1 MRTRVAV
8 FLATLLAALVCL
20 LGLGAGPAAAE
31 GESIFGFLK
40 NAKGKGDPVP
50 VPGVKVTVKGPGG
63 VNESA
68 TSDENGRWTV
78 ETNKSGTFT
87 VTLDQKTLPKGVT
100 LRNPDGDSLKVPV
113 AEGQDKPVLFAL
125 GKSTRNVQSK
135 WSQAAQLTAEGLRFG
150 LIMALAAV
158 GLSLIFGTT
167 GLTNFAHGELVT
179 IGALLTWWIS
189 VGNLPFLPDF
199 GGLQFF
205 PAAAVALLLCA
216 AIGWANDAGL
226 WKPLRRRGTGLIAA
240 MIVSIGLGIF
250 LRYFFLYKFT
260 GNTRQYP
267 DYQGQKGISLG
278 PIDLAARDY
287 WSMAVAAVVL
297 AAAIFALLQT
307 RIGKATRAV
316 ADNPALAAAT
326 GIDVDRVIRVVW
338 VAGSMLAG
346 LAGILLGLSQG
357 INFQMG
363 FQILLLIFAAVT
375 LGGLGTA
382 YGALVGSIVVGLFI
396 TVSTLWI
403 PVELKNVGALG
414 ILIVILLV
422 RPQGILG
429 RAQRVG

>member
-1 MRTRVAV
+1 VRTRVAV
-8 FLATLLAALVCL
+8 LVATLMSALVVMV
-20 LGLGAGPAAAE
+20 GLGALPAAAE

-40 NAKGKGDPVP
+40 NAKGKELQP

-63 VNESA
+63 INESA
-68 TSDENGRWTV
+68 TSDDQGRWTV
-78 ETNKSGTFT
+78 EVGKPGTFT
-87 VTLDQKTLPKGVT
+87 VTLDQDTLPKGVT
-100 LRNPDGDSLKVPV
+100 LRNPDADSLKVPV

-125 GKSTRNVQSK
+125 GKSTRVVQSK
-135 WSQAAQLTAEGLRFG
+135 WEQAAQLTAEGLRFG
-150 LIMALAAV
+150 LILALAAM

-167 GLTNFAHGELVT
+167 GLTNFAHAELVT
-179 IGALLTWWIS
+179 LGALLTWWIS
-189 VGNLPFLPDF
+189 TGNLPFLPDF

-205 PAAAVALLLCA
+205 PAAAIALVLCA
-216 AIGWANDAGL
+216 AFGWANDAWL
-226 WKPLRRRGTGLIAA
+226 WRPLRRRGTGLIAA
-240 MIVSIGLGIF
+240 MIVSIGLSIF
-250 LRYFFLYKFT
+250 LRYFYLYIFT

-267 DYQGQKGISLG
+267 DYQGQKGIDLG

-287 WSMAVAAVVL
+287 WSLAVAVVVL
-297 AAAIFALLQT
+297 IGTILALQRT

-316 ADNPALAAAT
+316 SDNPALAAAS

-338 VAGSMLAG
+338 IGGATLAG
-346 LAGILLGLSQG
+346 LAGILLGLAQG
-357 INFQMG
+357 INFQTG

-414 ILIVILLV
+414 ILIIILLI